1 MKNYS
6 RITPEGTRDYL
17 FEECRS
23 RHRIEKKLS
32 DIFSA
37 RGFREVMTPGLEYYD
52 VFDPAFSGI
61 GQEVLFKMSDRQG
74 RIVVMRPDNT
84 LPIARLAATRLQNL
98 RKPLRLFYV
107 QPIYRS
113 HPGLAGRSSEDVQ
126 AGVEL
131 LGAGGFRTDLEVLAT
146 AVEALNACA
155 PGFRMEI
162 GHAGFFRSLAKSLP
176 DSGDFRE
183 RVRGAVES
191 KNYGALDV
199 CLSGLGDSPQI
210 RALRA
215 LPRLYGGEEVF
226 EKAAPFCTGELE
238 KTLCSL
244 RRLYRTLAGLGLGG
258 RLMADLGLVQRNDYY
273 TGIVF
278 SAYLEGCGDA
288 VLRGG
293 RYDGLLEH
301 FGEPMPA
308 VGFGVDVDALTRAA
322 LERCAARTPSRA
334 DVLVHGGDGYEL
346 AALKHAAELI
356 AKGLRCETSVF
367 PTEEDAAAY
376 ARACGIRRMDVV
388 GSGIRT
394 VRFGEG
400 KA

>member
-37 RGFREVMTPGLEYYD
+37 RGFREVVTPGLEYYD

-131 LGAGGFRTDLEVLAT
+131 LGAGGFRADLEVLAT

-162 GHAGFFRSLAKSLP
+162 GHAGFFRSLAKSFRLP
-176 DSGDFRE
+176 AISASG
-183 RVRGAVES
+183 S
-191 KNYGALDV
+191 
-199 CLSGLGDSPQI
+199 
-210 RALRA
+210 
-215 LPRLYGGEEVF
+215 
-226 EKAAPFCTGELE
+226 AAPSNPKITARWTSASPALGIPRRFAHFGRFPGFTAGKRCLKRRPRSARGSWRKRSAPCTACTGR
-238 KTLCSL
+238 SPGS
-244 RRLYRTLAGLGLGG
+244 ASA
-258 RLMADLGLVQRNDYY
+258 AD
-273 TGIVF
+273 
-278 SAYLEGCGDA
+278 
-288 VLRGG
+288 
-293 RYDGLLEH
+293 
-301 FGEPMPA
+301 
-308 VGFGVDVDALTRAA
+308 
-322 LERCAARTPSRA
+322 
-334 DVLVHGGDGYEL
+334 
-346 AALKHAAELI
+346 
-356 AKGLRCETSVF
+356 
-367 PTEEDAAAY
+367 
-376 ARACGIRRMDVV
+376 
-388 GSGIRT
+388 
-394 VRFGEG
+394 
-400 KA
+400 